1 MRFFVALSPITR
13 VCSLVTLQLE
23 FFETSEIPSDT
34 SISGVL
40 SNANHSRSHSRSH
53 SRCHSITSSLSAGNL
68 NQPSV
73 STSDNTLTTFTFPG
87 TTNFLPSVTSKRNS
101 HHRRHSSVSTRT
113 ESAELMG
120 VSLPELPS
128 SNSDNNVNLGDKDS
142 IRRRALLAL
151 EGKPDTS
158 FSKVEIPDIGTPD
171 LEKPSFDFCM

>member
-1 MRFFVALSPITR
+1 
-13 VCSLVTLQLE
+13 
-23 FFETSEIPSDT
+23 
-34 SISGVL
+34 
-40 SNANHSRSHSRSH
+40 
-53 SRCHSITSSLSAGNL
+53 
-68 NQPSV
+68 
-73 STSDNTLTTFTFPG
+73 
-87 TTNFLPSVTSKRNS
+87 
-101 HHRRHSSVSTRT
+101 
-113 ESAELMG
+113 MG